1 MEVGLRAYLSILK
14 KYTKRT
20 TEGSEMKKI
29 TEKLKEIT
37 EKGRQ
42 EIVGKVDEK
51 LLEEKV
57 NPTLPLHKGGDVP
70 PATPGAK

>member
-1 MEVGLRAYLSILK
+1 MSIK
-14 KYTKRT
+14 K
-20 TEGSEMKKI
+20 
-29 TEKLKEIT
+29 KLQEIT

-42 EIVGKVDEK
+42 EIVSKVDEK

-70 PATPGAK
+70 PTTPGAK

>member
-1 MEVGLRAYLSILK
+1 MSLK
-14 KYTKRT
+14 K
-20 TEGSEMKKI
+20 
-29 TEKLKEIT
+29 KLQEIT

-42 EIVGKVDEK
+42 EVVGKVDEK

-70 PATPGAK
+70 PSTPGGKPS

>member
-1 MEVGLRAYLSILK
+1 MGIVD
-14 KYTKRT
+14 
-20 TEGSEMKKI
+20 
-29 TEKLKEIT
+29 KLKQIT

-42 EIVGKVDEK
+42 EIVRKVDDK

-70 PATPGAK
+70 PSTPKG